1 MRFVT
6 CSLCS
11 PLLLAAVTYLC
22 RVEVLYA
29 RIMLTLTT
37 EHWPSFGICSA
48 ISLLNLK
55 EMPCGTARW
64 RKAHKSSKTET
75 TICSPATVTH
85 LSQTI
90 WTGCSILA
98 MTNGTW
104 SAWLLW
110 CSYEAAGS
118 ARRQWWRP
126 SCRLQLCFP
135 SVPSLAA
142 RHSWS
147 AFLLSQL
154 WWLSG
159 SLWAPTASKAS

>member
-1 MRFVT
+1 MRFVI

-11 PLLLAAVTYLC
+11 SLWLVTLTYVC
-22 RVEVLYA
+22 KIEVLYA
-29 RIMLTLTT
+29 QIMLALTT
-37 EHWPSFGICSA
+37 NHWLSFGTCSA

-55 EMPCGTARW
+55 EMPRGTAHW

-75 TICSPATVTH
+75 TTCSPATVTP

-98 MTNGTW
+98 TTNGTW

-110 CSYEAAGS
+110 CSYEAAGW

-135 SVPSLAA
+135 LVPSLAA
-142 RHSWS
+142 RPSWS